1 MSSIEIQRSLELL
14 KKDWEIDPLI
24 QDFIL
29 GKTSE
34 VSDYTVKIKDVVF
47 HIPYLTKEKNTF
59 YGNAIGQTVITV
71 AIDKVD
77 YLLHPMILFRLV
89 LD

>member
-14 KKDWEIDPLI
+14 KKDWDIDPLI

-34 VSDYTVKIKDVVF
+34 VSDFTVKIKDVVF
-47 HIPYLTKEKNTF
+47 HIPYLTQEKNTF
-59 YGNAIGQTVITV
+59 CGNAIGQTAIIV
-71 AIDKVD
+71 AIDKVG
-77 YLLHPMILFRLV
+77 YL
-89 LD
+89 